1 MTSTRSVP
9 SQGHPH
15 MDSLFVQVLEALG
28 DTGPAGRDWLTSV
41 AQGIAA
47 LPWQGSHLPDGR
59 RPPQPAPAAE
69 LLIVLLRHLHCEA
82 PAPTSINPTGD
93 GGVTA
98 QWHLPGYDLE
108 IFCEPGDPPD
118 YLVRTKDLEYEGPV
132 AGPELA
138 AHLALMPR
146 AGLS

>member
-1 MTSTRSVP
+1 MTSIRSVP
-9 SQGHPH
+9 SQGYPH

-59 RPPQPAPAAE
+59 RPLQPAPAAE
-69 LLIVLLRHLHCEA
+69 LLIVLLRHLHREA

-93 GGVTA
+93 GRSHRPVAPARVRPRDILRARRPSG
-98 QWHLPGYDLE
+98 LPR
-108 IFCEPGDPPD
+108 P
-118 YLVRTKDLEYEGPV
+118 YEGPGV
-132 AGPELA
+132 RGPCS
-138 AHLALMPR
+138 R
-146 AGLS
+146 T